1 MGAIEGAYGSE
12 GVAVRSAGS
21 AAAVRGADAAGGSS
35 RRLSASWIADIAASV
50 GSCILFGLFAM
61 TVRVLNSL
69 QGIAARP
76 GPTVGSHARCA
87 RAANPLPFGGRIV
100 AVKHEIPPL
109 RHPNALR
116 QRMKPALVTSL

>member
-50 GSCILFGLFAM
+50 GSCILFGLFAIA
-61 TVRVLNSL
+61 VRILNSL
-69 QGIAARP
+69 QGIAARRGLTP
-76 GPTVGSHARCA
+76 GPHANVRNQQNPSPLASGSPRKTQDTAAR
-87 RAANPLPFGGRIV
+87 V
-100 AVKHEIPPL
+100 
-109 RHPNALR
+109 
-116 QRMKPALVTSL
+116 S